1 MDNRNLDIYILE
13 LKLDISFLKEINI
26 TSNFKEVFEFLYKQH
41 YQDKRIIL
49 DFIYNFLM
57 TKLEVIKQLNYKEIK
72 DYSELNLNKIFSF
85 LETEENI
92 IYSKEEKEKLKCLLT
107 LIIASRDNK
116 NNSILKA
123 ELIKC
128 KNFSYEK
135 NTLLGY
141 LYSEFNITLLR
152 LYSQE
157 ENFSLD
163 MLTILN
169 NLMNEQKELNTWVIN
184 YYVIK

>member
-1 MDNRNLDIYILE
+1 MDSRNLDIYILE
-13 LKLDISFLKEINI
+13 LKLNISFLQEINI

-41 YQDKRIIL
+41 YQDERIIL

-57 TKLEVIKQLNYKEIK
+57 TKLEVIKQLSYKEIK
-72 DYSELNLNKIFSF
+72 KYSELILNKIFDF
-85 LETEENI
+85 LEKEEEI
-92 IYSKEEKEKLKCLLT
+92 IYNEQEKEKLKFLLT
-107 LIIASRDNK
+107 IIIASRDN
-116 NNSILKA
+116 NNNNILKQ
-123 ELIKC
+123 ELIKY
-128 KNFSYEK
+128 KDFDYEP